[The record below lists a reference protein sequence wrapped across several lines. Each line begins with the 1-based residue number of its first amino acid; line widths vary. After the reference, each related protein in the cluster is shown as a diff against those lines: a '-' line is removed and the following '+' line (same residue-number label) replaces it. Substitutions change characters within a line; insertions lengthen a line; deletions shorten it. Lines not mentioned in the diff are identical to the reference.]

1 MLEFGQ
7 GERWR

>member
-7 GERWR
+7 EQHS